1 MDELSLSNR
10 PCIIW
15 DFDGTIADTEG
26 YIVAAATQVLAEH
39 GFTREQMGD
48 VSRLVGPPYPG
59 AFDSVYGVGKD
70 ADLEMTNR
78 YWELYDW
85 KNPEG
90 HRMYDGLRD
99 LMEQLAAS
107 GRRMAIASS
116 KTKMRLDYCI
126 SDLGIEGLFSAVF
139 SKGDVPSGSKPELIA
154 LAMDALGATPEECV
168 MIGDRYYDITGAA
181 QVGIPSIGASYG
193 THKEDELR
201 EANATAIAP
210 SVSKLRKLL
219 LGN

>member
-15 DFDGTIADTEG
+15 DFDGTVADTEG

-48 VSRLVGPPYPG
+48 ASRLVGPPYPG

-85 KNPEG
+85 KNPEE
-90 HRMYDGLRD
+90 HCMYDGLRD
-99 LMEQLAAS
+99 LMEQLAAN

-126 SDLGIEGLFSAVF
+126 SDLGIEKLFSAVF
-139 SKGDVPSGSKPELIA
+139 SNSGTDAQIEADKPM
-154 LAMDALGATPEECV
+154 LAGLFVGYCSSSTATGSRPPTTQ
-168 MIGDRYYDITGAA
+168 R
-181 QVGIPSIGASYG
+181 
-193 THKEDELR
+193 
-201 EANATAIAP
+201 
-210 SVSKLRKLL
+210 
-219 LGN
+219 